1 MEQNKQKGGKRLGAG
16 RKPVLSKKKQISLY
30 VEGSKILKFG
40 NEEKYKEFL
49 YLKTDEYGNES
60 EINAEIKYTPTS
72 SAAFDGKRMDRIT
85 HDEPAI
91 WEEPKSPFT
100 GLPPKLSD
108 FDKFSNEL
116 RVAKSRTDVEA
127 IMKRS
132 VGGIMFPKERIAL
145 KSVADEVMED
155 MFSD

>member
-40 NEEKYKEFL
+40 NDEKMKKYLYKVIETF
-49 YLKTDEYGNES
+49 GNS
-60 EINAEIKYTPTS
+60 PIDYKPPTEANFHGKMVSMEVVDKMDVEQQKS
-72 SAAFDGKRMDRIT
+72 SI
-85 HDEPAI
+85 
-91 WEEPKSPFT
+91 T

-108 FDKFSNEL
+108 FDKFSEEL
-116 RVAKSRTDVEA
+116 RSAKSRHDVDA

-132 VGGIMFPKERIAL
+132 VGGIMFPKERFAL

-155 MFSD
+155 MFND